1 MHTSPHLSGA
11 SPVWTTHVPTLA
23 NGTRFHLP
31 GNEHSLRIQEDTRER
46 RQSCLGFKAQPLL
59 PSQGT
64 SERGS
69 CPWETPTLSAWGRRL
84 RFSQGC
90 QPQAVPGLLTHPCGG
105 GGAGSELQ
113 SSLWGVGG
121 SRCCSRNWENPRTP
135 GTRRERV
142 LIRAERMGLRQR
154 GRTC

>member
-23 NGTRFHLP
+23 NGTRFHSP
-31 GNEHSLRIQEDTRER
+31 GNEHSLRIQEDMRAKAVVLGFQGAATSSVPGNFRA
-46 RQSCLGFKAQPLL
+46 RQLPVGNISLICLGEAPAVLTGLPASGSSRAADPPL
-59 PSQGT
+59 
-64 SERGS
+64 
-69 CPWETPTLSAWGRRL
+69 RRW
-84 RFSQGC
+84 
-90 QPQAVPGLLTHPCGG
+90 
-105 GGAGSELQ
+105 GAGSELQ